1 MYGKKFLAILPEDIE
16 EGVILSDV
24 FDQPY
29 LVIFLA
35 KDGNKVFLNKIDY
48 IKDKSGE
55 TIFRNPSGS
64 FRLEVYS
71 VKGDLLEAFNFNL
84 SLNKFYDAIVIP
96 NYLNIGEI
104 RIITENKIIDKLKYL
119 EICNENNICE
129 PGEENVCPLD
139 CSSANN
145 PYYPLASPTTEFSI
159 THKKVEDKIKSQ
171 KDSKELQP
179 VTTTMITPKTT
190 FSYLSLMGGVIF
202 LILFIL
208 GIIIYLKFKK

>member
-1 MYGKKFLAILPEDIE
+1 MFSKKFLAILPEDIE

-24 FDQPY
+24 FDKPY

-48 IKDKSGE
+48 IKDKSEE

-71 VKGDLLEAFNFNL
+71 VKGNLLEAFNFNL

-104 RIITENKIIDKLKYL
+104 RLITENKIIDNLKYL
-119 EICNENNICE
+119 EICNENNVCE
-129 PGEENVCPLD
+129 AGEENLCPLD
-139 CSSANN
+139 CASANN
-145 PYYPLASPTTEFSI
+145 PNYPLTSSEKGISIPYQKIEEKVKTQKEIKKLEEVSPTLVPEQSFFYI
-159 THKKVEDKIKSQ
+159 
-171 KDSKELQP
+171 
-179 VTTTMITPKTT
+179 
-190 FSYLSLMGGVIF
+190 SLIAIAVF
-202 LILFIL
+202 LILFIF
-208 GIIIYLKFKK
+208 GIIIYLKLKK